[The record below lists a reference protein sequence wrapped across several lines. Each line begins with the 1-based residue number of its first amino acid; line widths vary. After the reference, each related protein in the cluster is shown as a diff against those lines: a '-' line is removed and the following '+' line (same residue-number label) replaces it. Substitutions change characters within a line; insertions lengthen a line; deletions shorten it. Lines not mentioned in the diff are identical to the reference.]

1 MLLSRLL
8 LHIIVYFKG
17 KRKNNCKTISEVIR
31 AGKER
36 FGTQMSAEITH
47 TKVYTHCV
55 GESSGP
61 EPDSTIEPIRSGPVV
76 KVLITFGH
84 VIERPFQII

>member
-1 MLLSRLL
+1 
-8 LHIIVYFKG
+8 
-17 KRKNNCKTISEVIR
+17 
-31 AGKER
+31 
-36 FGTQMSAEITH
+36 MSAEITH